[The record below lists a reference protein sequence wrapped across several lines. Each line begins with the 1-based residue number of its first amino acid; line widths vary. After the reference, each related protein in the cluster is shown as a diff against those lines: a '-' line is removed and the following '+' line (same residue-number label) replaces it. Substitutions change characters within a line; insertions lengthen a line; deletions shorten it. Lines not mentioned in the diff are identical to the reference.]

1 MKLSFKQILG
11 YIIIIAFTVGG
22 IAITVVNFM
31 TAGIL
36 YLYALL
42 GMFALIAIFLLGF
55 WLINNYIKKRTMTF
69 HGRRKTN

>member
-55 WLINNYIKKRTMTF
+55 WLIKPEEDKKT
-69 HGRRKTN
+69 